1 MTVEDLAIRSTGVL
15 DAAVGM
21 VDEGPGWRA
30 MLDRHHQRVLA
41 QRTPQM
47 VGHAPADDLAGR
59 HVLDGRQV
67 QPALVSGHIRN
78 IRQPDRIR
86 PISFEGALEQV
97 SRKLGLEVGARA
109 GKNVRYLSFFILD
122 RTRAHGFF
130 L

>member
-21 VDEGPGWRA
+21 VDEAPGWRA

-59 HVLDGRQV
+59 HVLDGSQV
-67 QPALVSGHIRN
+67 QPTLVSRNVGHVGE
-78 IRQPDRIR
+78 PDRIR
-86 PISFEGALEQV
+86 AIRLEGALERSEERRV
-97 SRKLGLEVGARA
+97 GKECRSRWSPYREEKKG
-109 GKNVRYLSFFILD
+109 
-122 RTRAHGFF
+122 
-130 L
+130 